1 MGHNCPHCKADL
13 GEGFVDQT
21 TLTSRLA
28 AKQGQIDQ
36 LTTAAATEKAA
47 REKAEREARE
57 FASAR
62 DSAVKNFERTLALR
76 DAGIAAPKKVSGIS
90 QAYDAYAAEA
100 ADKAKP
106 FGDWLA
112 TDARSDEWLAPHFA
126 QPAGQTAAT
135 QQAAGQAD
143 ASAGKGA
150 VGTPAA
156 NATNK
161 LPDPNLGAKAVGP
174 NLGKLTPA
182 QAAAGFD
189 QEYRERISK
198 IPNREERKKAMA
210 EAQTKYAQA
219 VEGPPAA

>member
-1 MGHNCPHCKADL
+1 MAHNCPHCKADL
-13 GEGFVDQT
+13 GEGFVDQA

-36 LTTAAATEKAA
+36 LTTTAATEKAA

-62 DSAVKNFERTLALR
+62 DSAVKTFERTLALR

-90 QAYDAYAAEA
+90 AAYDAYAAEA

-112 TDARSDEWLAPHFA
+112 TDAREDEWLAPHFA
-126 QPAGQTAAT
+126 QPAAT
-135 QQAAGQAD
+135 DAKET

-150 VGTPAA
+150 VAQPAA

-174 NLGKLTPA
+174 NLGRLTPA

-189 QEYRERISK
+189 KEYRETISK
-198 IPNREERKKAMA
+198 IPDREKRKAAMS
-210 EAQTKYAQA
+210 EAQARYAAA
-219 VEGPPAA
+219 VDGPTPA